1 MIQGHSAGCYKTPL
15 LFKEGCPSGRG
26 GFNIM
31 QNKISDIPNNNK
43 KLKTLRKCLRKNLTP
58 AEAKLWKY
66 LQNKQ
71 LDGRKFRRQHSINNY
86 ILDFYCP
93 SEKLA
98 IELDGEVH
106 NIETQ
111 AEYDNER
118 DLFLFNCGIKVL
130 RFENKL
136 VFENTEYLI
145 DCIKKEF
152 GKAAPLFPNHPGRLK
167 PASPP

>member
-1 MIQGHSAGCYKTPL
+1 MV
-15 LFKEGCPSGRG
+15 
-26 GFNIM
+26 FNIM
-31 QNKISDIPNNNK
+31 QNKISDIPSNK
-43 KLKTLRKCLRKNLTP
+43 KILKTFRKRLRKNLTP
-58 AEAKLWKY
+58 AESKLWKY

-71 LDGRKFRRQHSINNY
+71 LDGRKFRRQHSIGNY

-111 AEYDNER
+111 AEYDNDR
-118 DLFLFNCGIKVL
+118 DLFLLNCGIKVL
-130 RFENKL
+130 RFENKV
-136 VFENTEYLI
+136 VFENTDYLI

-152 GKAAPLFPNHPGRLK
+152 GKTAPL
-167 PASPP
+167 S

>member
-1 MIQGHSAGCYKTPL
+1 MAVPSAINEERADFNSPPFQGGVAAFGC
-15 LFKEGCPSGRG
+15 RG
-26 GFNIM
+26 GLYIM
-31 QNKISDIPNNNK
+31 QNKVDKLINNK
-43 KLKTLRKCLRKNLTP
+43 KILKTFRKRLRKNLTP
-58 AEAKLWKY
+58 AESKLWKY

-106 NIETQ
+106 NIEAQ
-111 AEYDNER
+111 AEYDNYR
-118 DLFLFNCGIKVL
+118 DLFLFYYGIKVL
-130 RFENKL
+130 RFENKV
-136 VFENTEYLI
+136 VFENPEYLI

-152 GKAAPLFPNHPGRLK
+152 GKMPPL
-167 PASPP
+167 S